1 MVIKRAPFITKPL
14 SGYYHTEVP
23 EDDKE
28 LTRCGPGTP
37 AGEYLRRFWQPILV
51 THQLEEAP
59 FALKRFCEDLVAFR
73 DKSGRIGLLQLHC
86 SHCGT
91 SLEFGQIEEDGIRCR
106 QNGWKFAADGR
117 TLDTPG
123 APPDSTVKDG
133 LCQGAYPVTELGG
146 LVFAYMGPPEK
157 MPDFPMF
164 DLYEMP
170 GHHLEPG
177 RHLALGSGEGPV
189 PNPKPCNWLQIVD
202 NLVDPLHEQI
212 LHATISGI
220 QFKDRNGRLVEE
232 LTLKGQGGFVETST
246 GIITLETRRVSDDTV
261 WVRNI
266 EYLWPNMCI
275 IGGSHVFP
283 HEWGPGRTEEHA
295 VPRTLF
301 WAVPVDDHN
310 MVEIDLV
317 CVPDGDVYQPPKFD
331 APPPPMDQPA
341 TGGEGN
347 RGGRTYERMQ
357 RTPGDYEAQI
367 GQRTIAVHGMEHLG
381 VSDKGVTMMRKGLRQ
396 KMRMVQQGQD
406 PPELKPLSEKMVPT
420 YGGDSLLRVDRA
432 TTPEEDKELIG
443 EKALEMAQRYVQTPP
458 NLPNPAQ

>member
-1 MVIKRAPFITKPL
+1 
-14 SGYYHTEVP
+14 
-23 EDDKE
+23 
-28 LTRCGPGTP
+28 
-37 AGEYLRRFWQPILV
+37 
-51 THQLEEAP
+51 
-59 FALKRFCEDLVAFR
+59 
-73 DKSGRIGLLQLHC
+73 
-86 SHCGT
+86 
-91 SLEFGQIEEDGIRCR
+91 
-106 QNGWKFAADGR
+106 
-117 TLDTPG
+117 
-123 APPDSTVKDG
+123 
-133 LCQGAYPVTELGG
+133 
-146 LVFAYMGPPEK
+146 
-157 MPDFPMF
+157 MPS
-164 DLYEMP
+164 
-170 GHHLEPG
+170 
-177 RHLALGSGEGPV
+177 AEGPL

-381 VSDKGVTMMRKGLRQ
+381 QSDKGVTMMRKGLRQ
-396 KMRMVQQGQD
+396 RMRMVQQGQD
-406 PPELKPLSEKMVPT
+406 PPELKPLSEKMVVT
-420 YGGDSLLRVDRA
+420 YAGDTLLRADRA
-432 TTPEEDKELIG
+432 ATPDGDKELIKG
-443 EKALEMAQRYVQTPP
+443 MALEMGKRYVKDPP
-458 NLPNPAQ
+458 NLPDRTP

>member
-1 MVIKRAPFITKPL
+1 MATKRAPFITKSF
-14 SGYYHTEVP
+14 SGYYHTGVP
-23 EDDKE
+23 EDDKGI
-28 LTRCGPGTP
+28 TRCGPGTP
-37 AGEYLRRFWQPILV
+37 AGEYLRRFWQPVLV
-51 THQLEEAP
+51 THQLEETP
-59 FALKRFCEDLVAFR
+59 FALTRFCEELVAFR

-177 RHLALGSGEGPV
+177 AHLAPGPL

-202 NLVDPLHEQI
+202 NLVDPLHEEI

-220 QFKDRNGRLVEE
+220 QFTDKNGLPQEE
-232 LTLKGQGGFVETST
+232 LALEGEGGFLETST
-246 GIITLETRRVSDDTV
+246 GIITLESRRVSDDTV

-266 EYLWPNMCI
+266 EYLWPNMAI
-275 IGGSHVFP
+275 LGGAHEFP
-283 HEWGPGRTEEHA
+283 HEWGPGRTEEHG
-295 VPRTLF
+295 VPTTLF
-301 WAVPVDDHN
+301 WAVPVDDYN
-310 MVEIDLV
+310 TVEIDLI
-317 CVPDGDVYQPPKFD
+317 CMPDGETYQR
-331 APPPPMDQPA
+331 
-341 TGGEGN
+341 GEGVEFN
-347 RGGRTYERMQ
+347 MGGRGYERMQ
-357 RTPGDYEAQI
+357 RFPGDYEAQV
-367 GQRTIAVHGMEHLG
+367 GQRTIAVHGLEHLG
-381 VSDKGVTMMRKGLRQ
+381 VSDKGVTMMRKGLRER
-396 KMRMVQQGQD
+396 MRMVEQGQD
-406 PPELKPLSEKMVPT
+406 PPELKPLSEKMVAT
-420 YGGDSLLRVDRA
+420 YGGDSLLRVVEA
-432 TTPEEDKELIG
+432 TTTKEDKELMQK
-443 EKALEMAQRYVQTPP
+443 KAMELAKRYVQSPP
-458 NLPNPAQ
+458 NLPGP